1 MLPNSNF
8 SRRSVSAF
16 VGLLALVTMVAVGA
30 VGDLEELRVRAEAR
44 WAALIAGNFDEAYQF
59 ETPAYRDLYKAQQ
72 YRAHYGKGMR
82 WQRAKVVKM
91 DLKSPEVAIV
101 TLEIDYSFSVSG
113 QGMMDNK
120 GLVTE
125 SWVWIGNQWWHQLQ

>member
-1 MLPNSNF
+1 MLSNSNNF
-8 SRRSVSAF
+8 RRSVSAF
-16 VGLLALVTMVAVGA
+16 LGLLALVASVAAGA
-30 VGDLEELRVRAEAR
+30 AGDLEGLRVRAEAR

-59 ETPAYRDLYKAQQ
+59 ETPAYRELYKAQQ
-72 YRAHYGKGMR
+72 YSARYGKGLR

-125 SWVWIGNQWWHQLQ
+125 PWVWIESQWWHQLQ

>member
-1 MLPNSNF
+1 MLSNSNNF
-8 SRRSVSAF
+8 RRSVSAF
-16 VGLLALVTMVAVGA
+16 LGLLALVASVAAGA
-30 VGDLEELRVRAEAR
+30 AGDLEGLRVRAEAR

-59 ETPAYRDLYKAQQ
+59 ETPAYRELYKAQQ
-72 YRAHYGKGMR
+72 YRARYGKGLR

-125 SWVWIGNQWWHQLQ
+125 PWVWIESQWWHQLQ